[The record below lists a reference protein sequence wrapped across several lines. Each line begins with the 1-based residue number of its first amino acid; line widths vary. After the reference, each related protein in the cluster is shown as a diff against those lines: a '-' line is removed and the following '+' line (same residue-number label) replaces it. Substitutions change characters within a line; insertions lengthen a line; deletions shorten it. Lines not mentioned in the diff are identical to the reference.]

1 MTLDQINYVLEI
13 ERTGSINKAATNL
26 FISQSALSLAIQ
38 NLERELGQPIFV
50 RSSRGVFPTPY
61 GKSFIRYITPIWVQL
76 HQVDALFFN
85 GRQHDSLSFVL
96 ANDGF
101 QVASEAFVELFQ
113 KYKSSSIYMKHLE
126 NYSNE
131 AKSLVANGQADI
143 GFVRVWTCY
152 KRIEQQQFNAL
163 GLIYQ
168 QVGTVGLA
176 IGVGPNHLLYHQD
189 IEYVTANMLD
199 GYPLIQHD
207 YMDGGP
213 YGDIL
218 DRLEISHPSSRVV
231 TSSRAVV
238 NEIVASTDAYYV
250 TADMS
255 PFYDTGSFFGRLI
268 PLGGTDVQ
276 AELGWIAQRGVALNP
291 IALEYTRL
299 LEQRFI

>member
-13 ERTGSINKAATNL
+13 ERTGSINKAAANL

-76 HQVDALFFN
+76 HQVDALFLN
-85 GRQHDSLSFVL
+85 GRQRNSLSFVL

-101 QVASEAFVELFQ
+101 QVASEVFVELFQ
-113 KYKSSSIYMKHLE
+113 KYKASGIYMKQLE

-131 AKSLVANGQADI
+131 SKSLVSNGQADI
-143 GFVRVWTCY
+143 GFVRIWTCY
-152 KRIEQQQFNAL
+152 KRIEQQQLNAM

-176 IGVGPNHLLYHQD
+176 IGVGPNHPLYHQG
-189 IEYVTANMLD
+189 IEYVTVPMLD

-213 YGDIL
+213 YEDIL
-218 DRLEISHPSSRVV
+218 DRIGISRPSARVV

-238 NEIVASTDAYYV
+238 NELIASTDAYYV

-255 PFYDTGSFFGRLI
+255 SIYEGERFFGRLI
-268 PLGGTDVQ
+268 PLAGTDVQ
-276 AELGWIAQRGVALNP
+276 ADLGWIAQRGAALNP

>member
-1 MTLDQINYVLEI
+1 
-13 ERTGSINKAATNL
+13 
-26 FISQSALSLAIQ
+26 
-38 NLERELGQPIFV
+38 
-50 RSSRGVFPTPY
+50 
-61 GKSFIRYITPIWVQL
+61 
-76 HQVDALFFN
+76 
-85 GRQHDSLSFVL
+85 
-96 ANDGF
+96 
-101 QVASEAFVELFQ
+101 
-113 KYKSSSIYMKHLE
+113 
-126 NYSNE
+126 
-131 AKSLVANGQADI
+131 
-143 GFVRVWTCY
+143 
-152 KRIEQQQFNAL
+152 
-163 GLIYQ
+163 
-168 QVGTVGLA
+168 
-176 IGVGPNHLLYHQD
+176 
-189 IEYVTANMLD
+189 MLD